1 MKLLRKRD
9 KIDIELLALL
19 MDEARLSTSE
29 IARRLGLARSTV
41 NERIAR
47 LEQDRIILGYQAI
60 VAADETV
67 QETRSILYL
76 RCDRAYWRQIVEA
89 LRGYPEIRECLS
101 VSGRF
106 DLMCTTCTPCAEDI
120 DALIEEIAQIAG
132 ILEVSTT
139 VVLAEK
145 FDRTAKSVHK
155 VKVSL
160 KLAS

>member
-1 MKLLRKRD
+1 MLRKRD

-19 MDEARLSTSE
+19 MDQARLSTSE
-29 IARRLGLARSTV
+29 IARRLGFARSTV

-47 LEQDRIILGYQAI
+47 LEEDHIILGYQAI

-76 RCDRAYWRQIVEA
+76 RCDRVHCRQIVQA

-101 VSGRF
+101 VSGSF
-106 DLMCTTCTPCAEDI
+106 DLMCDTFTPCSEDI
-120 DALIEEIAQIAG
+120 DALIEDVAQIPG
-132 ILEVSTT
+132 VLEINTT

-145 FDRTAKSVHK
+145 FERTAKSSRESAVP
-155 VKVSL
+155 L
-160 KLAS
+160 KLAV

>member
-1 MKLLRKRD
+1 MHRKRD
-9 KIDIELLALL
+9 KLDIELLALL
-19 MDEARLSTSE
+19 MDQARLSTSE

-47 LEQDRIILGYQAI
+47 LEEDRIILGYQAI
-60 VAADETV
+60 VTADETV

-76 RCDRAYWRQIVEA
+76 RCDRIHCRQIVAA

-101 VSGRF
+101 VSGQF
-106 DLMCTTCTPCAEDI
+106 DLMCNTFTPCAEDI
-120 DALIEEIAQIAG
+120 DALMEEIAQIPG
-132 ILEVSTT
+132 ILEVTTT

-145 FDRTAKSVHK
+145 FDRTARASRKDTVP
-155 VKVSL
+155 L